1 MSYILTNLTVEL
13 ERAPLGMDEAC
24 PRFGWRIE
32 SDARNV
38 KQTAYRIL
46 VKDGQ
51 ETVWDSGRVESAE
64 SQWIE
69 YAGAPLRPRTEYAW
83 EVFSWGNAG
92 ENTAASTFETG
103 LMDTDISAWRG
114 AKWVGDSRIGL
125 ASRAKSIFNLTLNF
139 VMRGEAV
146 GIIFGKNDPRLLDA
160 NRNDYGIAGENY
172 IKYRLDKTGRLSIY
186 RVGYCPEDTADKP
199 IGEKQIEGFSAA
211 EPHSLRIEVTGNNAY
226 AYLDDRRVDE
236 VKKPVPPF
244 MKREG
249 MPDFMTVPRQLNP
262 AGTNDLT
269 TYPLLCDCG
278 FFAEGEA
285 EIVKFAVSNV
295 RPPKADCARIEAAT
309 PGPFAEYV
317 KIDRLVI
324 RDVEC
329 VCDMSNGGLPILHRD
344 FETKA
349 NVKRARL
356 YATAR
361 GVYDCTVNGAPISDR
376 RFEPGAGQYDKHL
389 QYQVYDV
396 TGMLRSGGNAIDVRL
411 ASGWWNESQTFTLMN
426 YNYWGDRQSLLMML
440 IVEYADGTEETIV
453 TAPGEWKVRD
463 NGPVRFAGWFYGE
476 HYDARYEDA
485 APEWR
490 DSVEVA
496 TVDFSELNAAR
507 AGGPSWPVP
516 SMAQPAL
523 KASIGSPVKHIM
535 TLSAKELITPRPGV
549 YVYDMGQNMVGVPEI
564 TFRGAAGAEA
574 VIRYG
579 ETLYPDLPEY
589 AGNVGMIL
597 TENYRDA
604 LSIDRYV
611 FKNGDKVT
619 WSPRDTF
626 HGYRYVEISGVAEA
640 PAIDEV
646 KGIVLSSI
654 TRLTGSFETS
664 NPLVNR
670 LYSNIRWSQ
679 YANFIS
685 IPTDCPQRNERM
697 GWAGDAQVFSRTA
710 VYNADVYGF
719 LRRYLECTRDCQL
732 PDGRFADIAPVGG
745 GFGGIE
751 WGSAGIIVTYELF
764 RQYGDKRIIEEN
776 YAAMQRYVEFLKAQ
790 GTPGLL
796 DNVGPLGDWLATDM
810 STDNP
815 LLWNS
820 IYYFDATIMAEMA
833 AAIGRSD
840 DAAAYTALADEIRKN
855 WNAAYIDPATG
866 MTRTLKG
873 EINDTQASYAVPLHF
888 GLIDNRERAGKRL
901 AEKSAEV
908 GYTVTTGF
916 VGTGPLCPALSDT
929 GHSDVA
935 YKILTNTKYPSWLY
949 SVTEGATTIWERWN
963 SVTKEN
969 GFGGNNSMN
978 SFNHYSLGAVGAWM
992 YGYVLGVRRGAGSW
1006 QKFVLQPC
1014 CEALERAEGS
1024 YESIYGEIKAGWERR
1039 DGKVVYR
1046 VSVPANTE
1054 AEVILPGRHEII
1066 GSGDYEFAW

>member
-1 MSYILTNLTVEL
+1 MSYIITNLTVEL
-13 ERAPLGMDEAC
+13 ERAPLGIDDTR

-32 SDARNV
+32 SDAQNV
-38 KQTAYRIL
+38 KQFAYRIS
-46 VKDGQ
+46 VKDGIN
-51 ETVWDSGRVESAE
+51 TVWDSGRVESAE

-69 YAGAPLRPRTEYAW
+69 YAGAPLMPRTEYIW
-83 EVFSWGNAG
+83 EVTSWGSAG
-92 ENTAASTFETG
+92 DNTAASTFETG

-114 AKWVGDSRIGL
+114 AKWIGDSRISL
-125 ASRAKSIFNLTLNF
+125 VSRAKSIFDLTLNF
-139 VMRGEAV
+139 VMRGEAA
-146 GIIFGKNDPRLLDA
+146 GIIFGKNDPRLMDA
-160 NRNDYGIAGENY
+160 NKNDYGIAGENY
-172 IKYRLDKTGRLSIY
+172 IKYRLDKNGRLSIY
-186 RVGYCPEDTADKP
+186 RVGYCPEDTADNP
-199 IGEKQIEGFSAA
+199 IGEKHIEGFSAA
-211 EPHSLRIEVTGNNAY
+211 APHSLRIEVTGNNAY
-226 AYLDDRRVDE
+226 AYLDGQRVDDVE
-236 VKKPVPPF
+236 KPVPPF
-244 MKREG
+244 MKRPG

-262 AGTNDLT
+262 AGNNDLT

-285 EIVKFAVSNV
+285 EILKFSVSNV
-295 RPPKADCARIEAAT
+295 QPPRATCARIEAST

-317 KIDRLVI
+317 KVDRLVI
-324 RDVEC
+324 RDTEC
-329 VCDMSNGGLPILHRD
+329 VCDLSHGGLPMLHRD
-344 FETKA
+344 FEIKPGI
-349 NVKRARL
+349 KRARL

-361 GVYDCTVNGAPISDR
+361 GVYDCTVNGAAISDR
-376 RFEPGAGQYDKHL
+376 RFEPGAGQYDRHL

-396 TGMLRSGGNAIDVRL
+396 TGMLACGGNAINVTL

-490 DSVEVA
+490 DSAEVA
-496 TVDFSELNAAR
+496 TVDFSELNAVR
-507 AGGPSWPVP
+507 NGGPSWPVP
-516 SMAQPAL
+516 TMAQPAL
-523 KASIGSPVKHIM
+523 KASVGSPVKRIM
-535 TLSAKELITPRPGV
+535 TLSARELITPRPGV

-564 TFRGAAGAEA
+564 TFRGGTGKEA

-579 ETLYPDLPEY
+579 EALYPDLPEY

-604 LSIDRYV
+604 LSIDRYI
-611 FKNGDKVT
+611 FKNGEKVT
-619 WSPRDTF
+619 WSPRNTF
-626 HGYRYVEISGVAEA
+626 HGYRYIEISGVSEA
-640 PAIDEV
+640 PAIEDV

-654 TRLTGSFETS
+654 THLTGSFETS
-664 NPLVNR
+664 DALVNR
-670 LYSNIRWSQ
+670 LYQNIRWSQ

-719 LRRYLECTRDCQL
+719 LRRYLECVRDCQL
-732 PDGRFADIAPVGG
+732 PDGRYADIAPVGG

-764 RQYGDKRIIEEN
+764 RQYGDRRVIEEN
-776 YAAMQRYVEFLKAQ
+776 YAAMAHYIEFLKAK
-790 GTPGLL
+790 GVPGLL

-815 LLWNS
+815 LLWNA
-820 IYYFDATIMAEMA
+820 IYYFDACIMAEMA
-833 AAIGRSD
+833 AATGKTD
-840 DAAAYTALADEIRKN
+840 DAAAYAALAEEIRKN
-855 WNAAYIDPATG
+855 WNEAYVDPETG

-888 GLIDNRERAGKRL
+888 GLINDRERAGRRL
-901 AEKSAEV
+901 AEKSAELD
-908 GYTVTTGF
+908 YAVTTGF
-916 VGTGPLCPALSDT
+916 VGTGPLCPALSDA
-929 GHSDVA
+929 GYSDVA

-992 YGYVLGVRRGAGSW
+992 YAYVLGVRRGAGSW

-1014 CEALERAEGS
+1014 CEGLASAEGS
-1024 YESIYGEIKAGWERR
+1024 YESIYGEIKAAWRIEN
-1039 DGKVVYR
+1039 GKTFYK

-1054 AEVILPGRHEII
+1054 AEIILPGRHEII